1 MTEIVLI
8 RHGETDSN
16 VKGTYLG
23 CTDVPLNE
31 TGLKQAALAKDKLKQ
46 IEFDLCFASPLIRA
60 FNTAKIILEG
70 RNLKIHTDDRL
81 KERNFG
87 VWDDLTFDEITQ
99 KYPEEHKNWMAD
111 VTNYEVEG
119 GESFRGSYERITMFA
134 DFLVKKCKDKR
145 ILIVTHSG
153 TIRKIFAYLT
163 GMGIEGVWRFK
174 VDNASI
180 NKIEINDEG
189 YVSIAA
195 LNA

>member
-23 CTDVPLNE
+23 WTDVPLNE
-31 TGLKQAALAKDKLKQ
+31 TGLMQAAIAKDKLKNDK
-46 IEFDLCFASPLIRA
+46 FDLCIASPLCRA
-60 FNTAKIILEG
+60 FNTASIILEG
-70 RNLKIHTDDRL
+70 RDLKIQTDDRL

-87 VWDDLTFDEITQ
+87 VWDDLTFDEISH
-99 KYPEEHKNWMAD
+99 KYPEEHKKWMVD
-111 VTNYEVEG
+111 ITNYEVEG
-119 GESFRGSYERITMFA
+119 GESFRGSYDRIAEFV
-134 DFLVKKCKDKR
+134 DSLVKTYKNKR

-153 TIRKIFAYLT
+153 TIRKIFAYLI
-163 GMGIEGVWRFK
+163 GLGIEGVWRFK

-189 YVSIAA
+189 YAFIAA
-195 LNA
+195 LNS